1 MKKSKQTEE
10 NTVFELLK
18 CMLLQ
23 EVKVFAMLKIM

>member
-10 NTVFELLK
+10 NTVFEVF
-18 CMLLQ
+18 LLQ